1 MNAENTKKLFERF
14 EFFHP
19 EAPITENL
27 MAFGFE
33 CGDGW
38 FKLIWDLCENIEK
51 ELIKEEENLDPK
63 EKTVNLLRDAYR
75 FRVTQVKEKYGSLR
89 FYVGSATDKIFK
101 LIKKAED
108 KSCTTCEVCGTDAKL
123 AQRDGWYA
131 TLCIDCAKKN
141 NYELGREE

>member
-19 EAPITENL
+19 ETPITESL

-63 EKTVNLLRDAYR
+63 EKTVDLLRGEYK

-89 FYVGSATDKIFK
+89 FYVSSATDKIFE
-101 LIKKAED
+101 LINKAES
-108 KSCTTCEVCGTDAKL
+108 KSCTTCEVCGADAKL
-123 AQRDGWYA
+123 GQKNGWYT
-131 TLCIDCAKKN
+131 TLCVDCAKKVRHR
-141 NYELGREE
+141 GIVQQ